1 MKTAQAKID
10 ATKRIHQT
18 IVQVLMSKFLGTR
31 IKAAMRFL
39 MNEMDVTEG
48 TEIRKELKALAS
60 KVKTEHE

>member
-1 MKTAQAKID
+1 
-10 ATKRIHQT
+10 
-18 IVQVLMSKFLGTR
+18 MSKFLGTR

-60 KVKTEHE
+60 KVKTEYE